1 MKQKLLCKLRL
12 LLPLVAAVMLS
23 FQRSTAQT
31 RIAVVSDIHVMAPSL
46 LDNPENTKWV
56 EYYKGQ
62 RKMLQESADLFNH
75 FVDQMKTSKPD
86 ILLITGDLTKDGEIA
101 SHNYVRDAL
110 AELTGSPYNIKVYV
124 IPGNHDFGIST
135 VYKYEATNQETPLS
149 AEEKMADATA
159 FKTFYENYGY
169 AGSTIDPNGSISY
182 VAEPVS
188 GLVILGIDSHNASV
202 GEATLTWLCS
212 QASAATAAGKQVIAM
227 MHHPLF
233 PHITGAN
240 LYIDTYTVDDYE
252 TVRDDLIDAGVK
264 YIFTGHFHT
273 SDIAYDW
280 NDDETNG
287 IYDINTGSLISYPCD
302 YRMLDLSADKKTL
315 SLSTLSLNPSGSKEW
330 LKERVQTNTKEMINA
345 KVGAMPS
352 MLATQINNQIN
363 KLASFAADLFIL
375 HAEGTE
381 NASADRAGLETTYN
395 INKNIFNLA
404 FSMAGI
410 NNGEASIKSILDDKS
425 YYGETHEN
433 QTDDRWMDILS
444 INDNGWGTYCT
455 GRDLDVSLT
464 SGLTA
469 YQVTG
474 VNSGKATLT
483 AITEVPASAGFLVNG
498 EAGTYELKASYVPV
512 EGLPENL
519 LTGTISPTAAPANSY
534 VMATKNSKTGFYPA
548 GSTLTIPAHKAYLTY
563 NGGSSVRMI
572 SLDDEDATGIDTM
585 ESVTSDN
592 ESFYTLQGT
601 KAGSLRSGL
610 YIKNGKLIII
620 K

>member
-1 MKQKLLCKLRL
+1 MKHTLFCKLRL
-12 LLPLVAAVMLS
+12 LLPLMAAVMLS

-46 LDNPENTKWV
+46 LDDPENTEWQA
-56 EYYKGQ
+56 YYKGQ
-62 RKMLQESADLFNH
+62 RKMLQESADLFDH

-101 SHNYVRDAL
+101 SHDYVRNAL
-110 AELTGSPYNIKVYV
+110 AELTGNPYNIKVYV

-135 VYKYEATNQETPLS
+135 VYKYEATNQKTALS

-169 AGSTIDPNGSISY
+169 GTGSTIDPGSISY
-182 VAEPVS
+182 VAEPVP
-188 GLVILGIDSHNASV
+188 GLVILGIDSHDASV
-202 GEATLTWLCS
+202 GEETLNWLCS

-240 LYIDTYTVDDYE
+240 LFIDTYTVGNYE
-252 TVRDDLIDAGVK
+252 TVRNKLIDAGVK

-330 LKERVQTNTKEMINA
+330 LKERVQTKTKEMINA
-345 KVGAMPS
+345 KAGAMAS
-352 MLATQINNQIN
+352 MFATQIN

-381 NASADRAGLETTYN
+381 NESEGRKDLVSTYN
-395 INKNIFNLA
+395 DNKTAFNTA
-404 FSMAGI
+404 FLMAGI
-410 NNGEASIKSILDDKS
+410 KNGEASIYSILDDKS
-425 YYGETHEN
+425 YYGEAHEN

-455 GRDLDVSLT
+455 GRDLDISLT

-498 EAGTYELKASYVPV
+498 EAGTYELKASYVAV
-512 EGLPENL
+512 EGLPDNM
-519 LTGTISPTAAPANSY
+519 LTGTINPTAAPANSY

>member
-149 AEEKMADATA
+149 AEEKMADATT

-202 GEATLTWLCS
+202 GEATLNWLCS
-212 QASAATAAGKQVIAM
+212 QASAATDAGKQVIAM

-240 LYIDTYTVDDYE
+240 LFIDTYTVANYE
-252 TVRDDLIDAGVK
+252 TVRNKLIDAGVK

-280 NDDETNG
+280 NDDKTDG

-330 LKERVQTNTKEMINA
+330 LKERVQTNTKERINA
-345 KVGAMPS
+345 KAGAMAS
-352 MLATQINNQIN
+352 MFATQIN

-381 NASADRAGLETTYN
+381 NASADRAGLVSTYN
-395 INKNIFNLA
+395 DNKTAFNTA

-410 NNGEASIKSILDDKS
+410 KNGEASIYSILDDKS
-425 YYGETHEN
+425 YYGEAHEN

-572 SLDDEDATGIDTM
+572 SLGDEDATGIDTM
-585 ESVTSDN
+585 KSVTSDN
-592 ESFYTLQGT
+592 ESIYTLQGT

>member
-1 MKQKLLCKLRL
+1 MKHTLFCKLRL
-12 LLPLVAAVMLS
+12 LLPLMAAVMLS

-46 LDNPENTKWV
+46 LDDPENTEWQA
-56 EYYKGQ
+56 YYKGQ
-62 RKMLQESADLFNH
+62 RKMLQESADLFDQ

-110 AELTGSPYNIKVYV
+110 AELSGSPYNIKVYV
-124 IPGNHDFGIST
+124 IPGNHDLGITT
-135 VYKYEATNQETPLS
+135 VYKYEATNQKTALS

-169 AGSTIDPNGSISY
+169 GAGSTIDPNGSISY

-202 GEATLTWLCS
+202 GEATLNWLCS
-212 QASAATAAGKQVIAM
+212 QASAATDAGKQVIAM

-240 LYIDTYTVDDYE
+240 LFIDTYTVANYE
-252 TVRDDLIDAGVK
+252 TVRNKLIDAGVK

-315 SLSTLSLNPSGSKEW
+315 SLTTLSLNPSGSKEW
-330 LKERVQTNTKEMINA
+330 LKERVKTITTDKMNA
-345 KVGAMPS
+345 KAGN
-352 MLATQINNQIN
+352 LALSFSTQINN
-363 KLASFAADLFIL
+363 LASFAADLFIL

-381 NASADRAGLETTYN
+381 NESEGRKDLVSTYTGY
-395 INKNIFNLA
+395 KTNLKYNMIL
-404 FSMAGI
+404 SYGGI
-410 NNGEASIKSILDDKS
+410 NDATIYSILDDKS
-425 YYGETHEN
+425 NYGSDHEN

>member
-1 MKQKLLCKLRL
+1 MKHTLFCKLRL
-12 LLPLVAAVMLS
+12 LLPLMAAVMLS
-23 FQRSTAQT
+23 FQRLTAQT

-46 LDNPENTKWV
+46 LDNPDNTEWKK
-56 EYYKGQ
+56 YYEGQ
-62 RKMLQESADLFNH
+62 RKMLQESANLFDQ

-101 SHNYVRDAL
+101 SHDYVRNAL
-110 AELTGSPYNIKVYV
+110 AELTGNPYNIKVYV

-135 VYKYEATNQETPLS
+135 VYKYEATNQKTALS

-169 AGSTIDPNGSISY
+169 GTGSTIDPGSISY
-182 VAEPVS
+182 VAEPVP
-188 GLVILGIDSHNASV
+188 GLVILGIDSHDASV
-202 GEATLTWLCS
+202 GEETLNWLCS

-240 LYIDTYTVDDYE
+240 LFIDTYTVGNYE
-252 TVRDDLIDAGVK
+252 TVRNKLIDAGVK

-330 LKERVQTNTKEMINA
+330 LKERVKTITTDKMNA
-345 KVGAMPS
+345 KAGAMAS
-352 MLATQINNQIN
+352 MFATQINN
-363 KLASFAADLFIL
+363 LASFAADLFIL

-381 NASADRAGLETTYN
+381 NASADNRAGLVSTYSGY
-395 INKNIFNLA
+395 KKDFFYSKAL
-404 FSMAGI
+404 SVGGI
-410 NNGEASIKSILDDKS
+410 NDATIYSILDDKS

-455 GRDLDVSLT
+455 GRDLDISST

-474 VNSGKATLT
+474 VNAGKATLT
-483 AITEVPASAGFLVNG
+483 ALTEVPASAGFLVNG
-498 EAGTYELKASYVPV
+498 EAGTYELKASYVAV
-512 EGLPENL
+512 EGLPDNM
-519 LTGTISPTAAPANSY
+519 LTGTLNPTAAPANSY
-534 VMATKNSKTGFYPA
+534 VMATKSSKTGFYPA

-572 SLDDEDATGIDTM
+572 SLGDDDATGIDTM
-585 ESVTSDN
+585 ESVISDN
-592 ESFYTLQGT
+592 ESIFTLQGT

-610 YIKNGKLIII
+610 YIKNRKLIII

>member
-46 LDNPENTKWV
+46 LDDPENTEWQA
-56 EYYKGQ
+56 YYKGQ
-62 RKMLQESADLFNH
+62 RKMLQESADLFDQ

-86 ILLITGDLTKDGEIA
+86 ILLITGDLTKDGEKA

-110 AELTGSPYNIKVYV
+110 AELSGSPYNIKVYV
-124 IPGNHDFGIST
+124 IPGNHDLGITT
-135 VYKYEATNQETPLS
+135 VYKYEATNQKTALS

-169 AGSTIDPNGSISY
+169 GAGSTIDPNGSISY

-202 GEATLTWLCS
+202 GEATLNWLCS

-280 NDDETNG
+280 NNDEANG

-315 SLSTLSLNPSGSKEW
+315 SLITLSLNPSGSKEW
-330 LKERVQTNTKEMINA
+330 LKERVKTITTDKMNA
-345 KVGAMPS
+345 KAGK
-352 MLATQINNQIN
+352 LALSFSTQIN
-363 KLASFAADLFIL
+363 KLASFAADLYIL

-395 INKNIFNLA
+395 INKTIFNLA

-410 NNGEASIKSILDDKS
+410 KNGEASIKSILDDKS
-425 YYGETHEN
+425 NYGETHEN

-455 GRDLDVSLT
+455 GRDLDISST

-469 YQVTG
+469 YQVTR
-474 VNSGKATLT
+474 VNAGKATLT

-519 LTGTISPTAAPANSY
+519 LTGTISPTAAPDNSY
-534 VMATKNSKTGFYPA
+534 VMSTKNSKTGFYPA
-548 GSTLTIPAHKAYLTY
+548 GSTLTIPAHKAYLNS

-572 SLDDEDATGIDTM
+572 SLGDDNATGIDTM

-592 ESFYTLQGT
+592 ESIFTLQGT
-601 KAGSLRSGL
+601 KADSLRSGL